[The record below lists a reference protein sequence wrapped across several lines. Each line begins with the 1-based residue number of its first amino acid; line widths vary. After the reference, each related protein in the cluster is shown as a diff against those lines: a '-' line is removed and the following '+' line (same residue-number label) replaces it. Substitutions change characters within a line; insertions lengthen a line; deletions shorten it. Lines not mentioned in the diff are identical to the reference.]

1 MALPRTYTGENCA
14 VARSLEVIGERWT
27 LLIVRDAFYGVC
39 RFSDFRDHLGIPRAV
54 LAERLNLLV
63 EHEIL
68 ARTTAASGRDEYS
81 LTEKGQR
88 LWPTIW
94 SLLSWG
100 NEYYVPDSLRR
111 SFTHAGCGGAL
122 GADGLCQACR
132 ATPEPRELI
141 LGARPQH
148 AAGGE
153 KPDLVSRAL
162 SVPHRLLDRVGGARA
177 DPGPRRGLA
186 RPR

>member
-1 MALPRTYTGENCA
+1 MALPRTYEGENCA

-27 LLIVRDAFYGVC
+27 LLIIRDAFYGVC

-54 LAERLNLLV
+54 LTERLNLLV

-94 SLLSWG
+94 SLISWG
-100 NEYYVPDSLRR
+100 NEYYVPDRLRR
-111 SFTHAGCGGAL
+111 PFTHAGCGGAV
-122 GADGLCQACR
+122 GADGRCQACR
-132 ATPEPRELI
+132 ATPEPEELI
-141 LGARPQH
+141 LGTRREQAP
-148 AAGGE
+148 GGE
-153 KPDLVSRAL
+153 KQDLVSQAL
-162 SVPHRLLDRVGGARA
+162 SVPHRLF
-177 DPGPRRGLA
+177 DPMPREREGLA
-186 RPR
+186 ARG

>member
-63 EHEIL
+63 EHEI
-68 ARTTAASGRDEYS
+68 
-81 LTEKGQR
+81 
-88 LWPTIW
+88 
-94 SLLSWG
+94 
-100 NEYYVPDSLRR
+100 
-111 SFTHAGCGGAL
+111 AGCGGAL
-122 GADGLCQACR
+122 GADGLCQACA

-141 LGARPQH
+141 LGPRPQH
-148 AAGGE
+148 PPGGD

-162 SVPHRLLDRVGGARA
+162 SVPHRLFDPVGGTRA
-177 DPGPRRGLA
+177 DPGRTRHQPA
-186 RPR
+186 RN